1 MVMNKFLSMNLTK
14 GAALGVG
21 GGGVGPDYSPA
32 SASGFPSTISQLPD
46 YSHALAYKLLVCG
59 KCGY

>member
-1 MVMNKFLSMNLTK
+1 MNLTK

-21 GGGVGPDYSPA
+21 GGGGVGPDYTPA